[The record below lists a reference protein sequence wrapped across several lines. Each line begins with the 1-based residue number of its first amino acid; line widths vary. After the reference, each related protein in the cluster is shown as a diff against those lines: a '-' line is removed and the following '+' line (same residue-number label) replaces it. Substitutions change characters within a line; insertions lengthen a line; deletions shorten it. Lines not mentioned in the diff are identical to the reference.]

1 MKVEYCAS
9 AIRALINAGADKT
22 IRDNNDETAL
32 DIAFAQGV
40 PNIVHE
46 LLRVKPVFIS
56 DALFVL
62 DVSWLHRTR
71 NTIVMNHCLHRT
83 HTNYFSE
90 YVKSNEQDMKLWLLD
105 LRKSVMYFI
114 LWFFNPSY
122 LFF

>member
-46 LLRVKPVFIS
+46 LLRVKACFHFRC
-56 DALFVL
+56 FVRAGGFL
-62 DVSWLHRTR
+62 APPYAKHNCHEPLST
-71 NTIVMNHCLHRT
+71 
-83 HTNYFSE
+83 
-90 YVKSNEQDMKLWLLD
+90 
-105 LRKSVMYFI
+105 
-114 LWFFNPSY
+114 
-122 LFF
+122 